1 MYVKVILENKQIM
14 PGIALT
20 MSGKMLYNSNWRCY
34 MKKTTSISIRVS
46 VDELELFKKAAELES
61 YSTYTEFIRR
71 TATIE
76 AQKIIKNNTEGDVQ
90 SNE

>member
-1 MYVKVILENKQIM
+1 
-14 PGIALT
+14 
-20 MSGKMLYNSNWRCY
+20 